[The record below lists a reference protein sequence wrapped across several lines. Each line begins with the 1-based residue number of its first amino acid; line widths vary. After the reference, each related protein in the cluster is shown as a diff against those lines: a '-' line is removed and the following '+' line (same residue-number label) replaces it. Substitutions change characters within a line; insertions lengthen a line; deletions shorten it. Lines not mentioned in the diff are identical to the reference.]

1 MGQETPDYLNNDSD
15 FFYDYE
21 LIRRGGLI
29 FSAVLFCLGIAII
42 FSKRLTCGRKRNTK
56 PVNLDEL

>member
-1 MGQETPDYLNNDSD
+1 MGHDTPDYSDDD

-21 LIRRGGLI
+21 VIRRGGLI
-29 FSAVLFCLGIAII
+29 FAAVLFCLGMAII
-42 FSKRLTCGRKRNTK
+42 FSKKLTCGKRQNTK